1 MGRLPKYWISRI
13 SKKKKILE
21 IKATSLKAVIKT
33 AFEELPNNRFHIY
46 FLNDFSFQEDYS
58 SYVRVFLFEDDF
70 FPILEFAFN
79 TEKKDYDDIFSFF
92 HKFNEKCNDKNAFT
106 FEFSDDFM
114 SCTNQELFDFVFN
127 SEFQKYWVFYEP
139 IYRLYEKKAITDF
152 FNKCG
157 VLDSF
162 PSSFIENK
170 IAKIPENVKI
180 ITNGIFNFLRT
191 EEIEKIIIPK
201 NVEKVGK
208 FAFGN
213 CPENV
218 EVICENK
225 NLLLPN
231 PLFPQSRRFSSLRDY
246 IES

>member
-127 SEFQKYWVFYEP
+127 SEFHYCPKNYP
-139 IYRLYEKKAITDF
+139 
-152 FNKCG
+152 
-157 VLDSF
+157 
-162 PSSFIENK
+162 K
-170 IAKIPENVKI
+170 ICKQPQE
-180 ITNGIFNFLRT
+180 TLRT
-191 EEIEKIIIPK
+191 HTSET
-201 NVEKVGK
+201 
-208 FAFGN
+208 FFGF
-213 CPENV
+213 CFFFFEN
-218 EVICENK
+218 
-225 NLLLPN
+225 
-231 PLFPQSRRFSSLRDY
+231 QRDKCFV
-246 IES
+246 